1 MKQRGEAIL
10 ITLVVIFVIGGLS
23 AVSGYLFAPACQ
35 YQPPPQQQSIG
46 GVDVLPTHIPGK

>member
-23 AVSGYLFAPACQ
+23 AVSGYLFAPSCQ
-35 YQPPPQQQSIG
+35 YTPPPANIAGQDI
-46 GVDVLPTHIPGK
+46 PHIPGK